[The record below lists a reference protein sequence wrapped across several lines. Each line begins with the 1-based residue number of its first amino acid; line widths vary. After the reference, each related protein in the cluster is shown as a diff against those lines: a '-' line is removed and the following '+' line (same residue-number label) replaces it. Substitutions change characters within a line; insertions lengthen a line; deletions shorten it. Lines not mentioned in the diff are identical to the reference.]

1 MRQCPRHGGGCS
13 TVVHVLETS
22 ALFSP
27 ITFHSANPRLTEH
40 QELDSHSCLHTGG
53 LMDENQALRAEVLR
67 MLKYTTSKY
76 VAKNVTQQ
84 STCTLLCIVVGTSMY
99 KVVASVFQ
107 SRY

>member
-1 MRQCPRHGGGCS
+1 
-13 TVVHVLETS
+13 
-22 ALFSP
+22 
-27 ITFHSANPRLTEH
+27 
-40 QELDSHSCLHTGG
+40 
-53 LMDENQALRAEVLR
+53 MDENQALRAEVLR